1 MWWFDTCTYCEMF
14 TTVRLLSTSFT
25 SCNCH
30 CCYCENILNLL
41 IATFKY
47 TVQYCHHG
55 HQAVQGP
62 FNTPKFLPLKIW
74 NFCSPPLPH
83 PQTLAAEIL
92 LCASMSSTLLLF
104 SSVVSN
110 SFSIPWIAAHQAPLL
125 VGLPRPQ
132 YQNGLPFPSPGDLP
146 HLGMEPRSSALQVD
160 SSPLSHPLF

>member
-55 HQAVQGP
+55 HQAMQGP
-62 FNTPKFLPLKIW
+62 FNPPKLLPLKIW

-92 LCASMSSTLLLF
+92 LCASMSSSCCLVQSCLTHFRSHGLQPTRLLC
-104 SSVVSN
+104 S
-110 SFSIPWIAAHQAPLL
+110 WD
-125 VGLPRPQ
+125 
-132 YQNGLPFPSPGDLP
+132 SPGHSTRMGCLS
-146 HLGMEPRSSALQVD
+146 LLQGIF
-160 SSPLSHPLF
+160 PT